1 MEFVHSA
8 WSNNGDKEGMRLYME
23 IILGKTAGFCYG
35 VNRAVEGCKKVLEE
49 NKEKSICC
57 LGEIVHNKTV
67 VEDLK
72 KDGIKFIDN
81 ISDVKGITIIR
92 AHGVPKAVYEEA
104 EKNNV
109 EIKDFTCPNVLKIHD
124 IAKKYTD
131 KGYFIVLCGDKKHPE
146 NIGTLS
152 YCGKN
157 VYVVN
162 NDKDV
167 FKALEVIG
175 KSGIKKV
182 LLISQTTF
190 SVEKYFIIREILGNE
205 LNRDIE
211 FVSENTICNATEL
224 RQDETKKI
232 ASDVDFMIIIG
243 GKNSSNTQKLF
254 DIAKSNC
261 KNTVCIENVD
271 DLDISNIKSFNKIGI
286 MAGASTPKKDIDEV
300 INKIEK

>member
-1 MEFVHSA
+1 MEFIV
-8 WSNNGDKEGMRLYME
+8 
-23 IILGKTAGFCYG
+23 GKNAGFCYG

-81 ISDVKGITIIR
+81 ISDAEDITIIR
-92 AHGVPKAVYEEA
+92 AHGVPKEVYENT
-104 EKNNV
+104 KNSNI

-124 IAKKYTD
+124 IAKRYAD
-131 KGYFIVLCGDKKHPE
+131 DGYFIVLCGDKKHPE

-152 YCGKN
+152 YCGEN
-157 VYVVN
+157 VYVVS
-162 NDKDV
+162 NDNDV
-167 FKALEVIG
+167 FKALKAIEKSEV
-175 KSGIKKV
+175 KKV

-190 SVEKYFIIREILGNE
+190 CVEKYFIIREILENE

-211 FVSENTICNATEL
+211 FVSNNTICMATEL

-232 ASDVDFMIIIG
+232 ASEVDFMIIIG
-243 GKNSSNTQKLF
+243 GKNSSNTKKLF
-254 DIAKSNC
+254 DVAKANC
-261 KNTVCIENVD
+261 KNTVCIENAD
-271 DLDISNIKSFNKIGI
+271 DLAISNIKSFNKIGI
-286 MAGASTPKKDIDEV
+286 MAGASTPKKNIDEV
-300 INKIEK
+300 VDKIKEL

>member
-1 MEFVHSA
+1 
-8 WSNNGDKEGMRLYME
+8 ME
-23 IILGKTAGFCYG
+23 IIVGKNAGFCYG
-35 VNRAVEGCKKVLEE
+35 VNRAVEGCKKILEE
-49 NKEKSICC
+49 DKGKSICC

-81 ISDVKGITIIR
+81 ISDAEDITIIR
-92 AHGVPKAVYEEA
+92 AHGVPKEVYENA
-104 EKNNV
+104 KNSNI

-124 IAKKYTD
+124 IAKRYAD
-131 KGYFIVLCGDKKHPE
+131 DGCFIVLCGDKKHPE

-152 YCGKN
+152 YCGEN
-157 VYVVN
+157 VYVVS

-167 FKALEVIG
+167 FKALEVIE
-175 KSGIKKV
+175 KSEVKKV

-211 FVSENTICNATEL
+211 FVSNNTICMATEL

-232 ASDVDFMIIIG
+232 ASEVDFMIIIG

-254 DIAKSNC
+254 DVAKANC
-261 KNTVCIENVD
+261 KNTVCIENAD

-286 MAGASTPKKDIDEV
+286 MAGASTPKKNIDEV
-300 INKIEK
+300 VNKIKEF